1 MFQLYRTSQ
10 LICSVRRLN
19 GFCMSGILSKLT
31 SRICFE
37 HTEHFPKK
45 ATEDVQ

>member
-10 LICSVRRLN
+10 LICSGHRLN
-19 GFCMSGILSKLT
+19 GFCMSGILT
-31 SRICFE
+31 SRIFFE

-45 ATEDVQ
+45 ATEGVQ